1 MFCLQR
7 KTGYGDNFC
16 QKLPQKLGFRQSQKY
31 FKISK
36 ESEMNAIIVAAGMG
50 KRLRG
55 FTSDKP
61 KCMIEIN
68 GISLFE
74 RQTELLLRSG
84 ISEINVVTGYRREW
98 FTNNDFVYHINT
110 DYENNNILHSLFCAE
125 TAMDTGFLFS
135 YSDIIYDADIVRQML
150 DQDSGISIAVDTGW
164 EMHYDGRLEHPI
176 TEAELVFSEDGKT
189 VSSIHKNGDHKNAR
203 GEFLGLACFSE
214 RGAKDLKKVFGE
226 LRNHYE
232 KNPEKPFH
240 SARSFNQAYL
250 TDMLQE
256 MVDRGH
262 DVRIIE
268 IAGKWAEIDTPEDL
282 RSVQKIWTDEKENS
296 R

>member
-1 MFCLQR
+1 M
-7 KTGYGDNFC
+7 K
-16 QKLPQKLGFRQSQKY
+16 
-31 FKISK
+31 
-36 ESEMNAIIVAAGMG
+36 AIIVAAGMG

-68 GISLFE
+68 GITLFE
-74 RQTELLLRSG
+74 RQTELLLRNG
-84 ISEINVVTGYRREW
+84 ISEVNVVIGYRREW
-98 FTNNDFVYHINT
+98 FTNNEFVYHINT

-164 EMHYDGRLEHPI
+164 EMHYKGRLEHPMA
-176 TEAELVFSEDGKT
+176 EAELVFSEDGKS
-189 VSSIHKNGDHKNAR
+189 VSKIHKNGNHKNAR
-203 GEFLGLACFSE
+203 GEFLGLACFNG
-214 RGAKDLKKVFGE
+214 RGAKDLKEVFGE
-226 LRNHYE
+226 LRNYYAR
-232 KNPEKPFH
+232 NPDKPFH

-250 TDMLQE
+250 TDMFQE
-256 MVDRGH
+256 MVDRGYRV
-262 DVRIIE
+262 DIVE
-268 IAGKWAEIDTPEDL
+268 IAGKWAEIDTLEDL
-282 RSVQKIWTDEKENS
+282 RAVREKWSDKKGSWQKVG